1 MFEAARV
8 GDEIQHTSA
17 LAGFLIGAIL
27 GAALIFAVAMLT
39 ISCPFLV
46 GFIAGFM
53 ASMIA
58 EQIVNIA
65 TQLGSLFTS
74 TTGSITEGSANVYV
88 NGRAAVPAKISAA
101 ACDHDTPH
109 ELAACGS
116 STVFINQHVAAR
128 KGDDIQCGA
137 TIEKGSKNVFFG
149 SDKACEIAVASE
161 IPAWAV
167 NLKNALFLV
176 AGVAGGLAG
185 ALKNG
190 MKVTCPCVLKFLA
203 GQVAGIYVGSK
214 VSEGVSGLFGHP
226 VHVPT
231 GQKVLVNELDFE
243 LPGLLPF
250 FGSRSYS
257 SAIDTCGMLGRGWQH
272 NWDIHLKRSS
282 RGLEYVGF
290 QGREVGFDD
299 IPAGQYQY
307 NSFEQLYLSHA
318 LDGRYVLNGLDEI
331 FYGFSVRPMN
341 DRHVLERIE
350 DKFGHFIEFRRDS
363 GGALIEVRNDADVV
377 LELHHADGRL
387 IGVDRVDG
395 TRRSLIRYGYDEN
408 GQLIRVRDRT
418 DTLVRQFAYAAGL
431 MIRHANALGFTCSYR
446 YAQYGDEWRVVEHAT
461 DSGERY
467 TFAYDIETRRASV
480 SSEALGT
487 QHWEYD
493 ADSLVT
499 QWTDYLGA
507 RYQFEY
513 DGHQQLVRIESPG
526 ERIQRLDYDA
536 LGRIAK
542 TVDATGRVWQST
554 YHLKTLRLSSNTL
567 PDGSVWQWNHTEQG
581 LPVER
586 IDPLGQV
593 ARFEHDG
600 RGLLTCYTD
609 ERGGTNRLTYDDRY
623 GLLLSRTDCSGST
636 TRYAWNDESELVRQ
650 TDALGQVTQLLRNA
664 TGAVG
669 TVVHADGTRETF
681 EYNALGQISRHS
693 NALGYVSRWDYTPR
707 GQAERYTDRLGRT
720 LTYRYNANGQLVR
733 LTNANGASY
742 DFSYDAAGR
751 LTAEVRLN
759 GVRRELRYN
768 PNGEVI
774 AQTMTGR
781 HGESEMIGLERDA
794 AGRLI
799 GKHGRCAT
807 TRYVHDPL
815 DRVTAV
821 HRQPCAAGVAL
832 GIEPCEVTFEY
843 DALGRLLAET
853 VDGQR
858 SESRHDALGN
868 LTERRLPLG
877 QRISMLHYGSGH
889 VHQISLDGETL
900 SDIERDAL
908 HREVQRTQGP
918 RVCRTT
924 YDPRGRTVSRLSERS
939 GREGMADND
948 LLGSAYQYD
957 LAGNLHQVIGQGGGA
972 HSRGTVHYSYDVMGR
987 MTGYHDGNGLNES
1000 YLYDAADNLIDATRD
1015 SAASRILDDLLS
1027 RFRQTGYS
1035 YDGFGQ
1041 LKRRVRDGLVQDF
1054 VHDDEGRMV
1063 RASGQ
1068 GRHGWHSTAYHYDA
1082 IGRRTGKVTRRAA
1095 ADGTAL
1101 VEETRFVWEGMRMV
1115 QVLRDETVRTYVYS
1129 PDSPYRPMARVDQPV
1144 VSVDGQC
1151 RAGDRRVV
1159 WHHHAHDNG
1168 QVYDVTG
1175 ANGEVVWEPGFTGFG
1190 EYRGTEWLDD
1200 RPFDEALR
1208 FAGQYADEETG
1219 LHYNTFR
1226 YYDPATGRF
1235 VSQDPIG
1242 LAGGF
1247 NLYAYAPNPVSW
1259 IDPWGLSCETIDP
1272 RTESFESWV
1281 ARSRGE
1287 ADVYLRS
1294 KGTGSVDYVGISK
1307 NSTERYAAGLGYKL
1321 RLLTEDTGQ
1330 LLRNQARAVEQAIID
1345 AKRGVFENIDN
1356 SIDPGR
1362 ALYKD
1367 AVSWG
1372 QNWLKDNGWGRLLE

>member
-1 MFEAARV
+1 MV
-8 GDEIQHTSA
+8 
-17 LAGFLIGAIL
+17 L
-27 GAALIFAVAMLT
+27 GV
-39 ISCPFLV
+39 
-46 GFIAGFM
+46 
-53 ASMIA
+53 
-58 EQIVNIA
+58 
-65 TQLGSLFTS
+65 
-74 TTGSITEGSANVYV
+74 
-88 NGRAAVPAKISAA
+88 
-101 ACDHDTPH
+101 
-109 ELAACGS
+109 
-116 STVFINQHVAAR
+116 
-128 KGDDIQCGA
+128 
-137 TIEKGSKNVFFG
+137 
-149 SDKACEIAVASE
+149 
-161 IPAWAV
+161 
-167 NLKNALFLV
+167 
-176 AGVAGGLAG
+176 
-185 ALKNG
+185 
-190 MKVTCPCVLKFLA
+190 
-203 GQVAGIYVGSK
+203 
-214 VSEGVSGLFGHP
+214 
-226 VHVPT
+226 
-231 GQKVLVNELDFE
+231 
-243 LPGLLPF
+243 
-250 FGSRSYS
+250 
-257 SAIDTCGMLGRGWQH
+257 
-272 NWDIHLKRSS
+272 
-282 RGLEYVGF
+282 
-290 QGREVGFDD
+290 
-299 IPAGQYQY
+299 
-307 NSFEQLYLSHA
+307 
-318 LDGRYVLNGLDEI
+318 
-331 FYGFSVRPMN
+331 
-341 DRHVLERIE
+341 
-350 DKFGHFIEFRRDS
+350 
-363 GGALIEVRNDADVV
+363 
-377 LELHHADGRL
+377 
-387 IGVDRVDG
+387 
-395 TRRSLIRYGYDEN
+395 
-408 GQLIRVRDRT
+408 
-418 DTLVRQFAYAAGL
+418 
-431 MIRHANALGFTCSYR
+431 
-446 YAQYGDEWRVVEHAT
+446 
-461 DSGERY
+461 
-467 TFAYDIETRRASV
+467 
-480 SSEALGT
+480 
-487 QHWEYD
+487 
-493 ADSLVT
+493 
-499 QWTDYLGA
+499 
-507 RYQFEY
+507 
-513 DGHQQLVRIESPG
+513 
-526 ERIQRLDYDA
+526 
-536 LGRIAK
+536 
-542 TVDATGRVWQST
+542 
-554 YHLKTLRLSSNTL
+554 
-567 PDGSVWQWNHTEQG
+567 
-581 LPVER
+581 
-586 IDPLGQV
+586 
-593 ARFEHDG
+593 
-600 RGLLTCYTD
+600 
-609 ERGGTNRLTYDDRY
+609 
-623 GLLLSRTDCSGST
+623 
-636 TRYAWNDESELVRQ
+636 
-650 TDALGQVTQLLRNA
+650 
-664 TGAVG
+664 
-669 TVVHADGTRETF
+669 
-681 EYNALGQISRHS
+681 
-693 NALGYVSRWDYTPR
+693 
-707 GQAERYTDRLGRT
+707 
-720 LTYRYNANGQLVR
+720 
-733 LTNANGASY
+733 
-742 DFSYDAAGR
+742 
-751 LTAEVRLN
+751 
-759 GVRRELRYN
+759 
-768 PNGEVI
+768 
-774 AQTMTGR
+774 
-781 HGESEMIGLERDA
+781 
-794 AGRLI
+794 
-799 GKHGRCAT
+799 
-807 TRYVHDPL
+807 
-815 DRVTAV
+815 
-821 HRQPCAAGVAL
+821 
-832 GIEPCEVTFEY
+832 EPCEVTFEY

-868 LTERRLPLG
+868 VTERRLPLG

-1068 GRHGWHSTAYHYDA
+1068 GRHGWHSTAYRYDA
-1082 IGRRTGKVTRRAA
+1082 IGRRTGKLTRRAA

-1151 RAGDRRVV
+1151 RAGGRRVV
-1159 WHHHAHDNG
+1159 WHQHAHDNG